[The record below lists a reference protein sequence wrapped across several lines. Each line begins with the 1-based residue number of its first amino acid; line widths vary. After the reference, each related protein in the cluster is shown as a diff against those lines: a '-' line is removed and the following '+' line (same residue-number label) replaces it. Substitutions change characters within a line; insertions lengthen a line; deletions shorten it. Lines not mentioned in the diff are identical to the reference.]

1 MAQNTTE
8 KDHNFKVA
16 KNLETFSAIYKYL
29 DLMYVDTLN
38 ADEVVGNGINY
49 MLHSLD
55 PYTVYYPED
64 KVKDLDLMISGKYA
78 GIGAVIRYNF
88 AIKNTIIDQPYEN
101 MPASEAGLKKG
112 DIISLDLV
120 VELNGYMGDSCIT
133 VPVGHTN
140 KKNAQLLKVTEEAL
154 FAGIKQAVPGNTVG
168 DIGHAVESY
177 VRPYGYDVL
186 RDYVGHGIG
195 IEMHEDPEIP
205 NYGTPGHGPRLEEG
219 MVICIEPMV
228 TMGRADIITL
238 RDGWGVVTADG
249 LPAAHC
255 EHTIAITG
263 NGPRI
268 LTLRD

>member
-1 MAQNTTE
+1 MITIYTSEEIE
-8 KDHNFKVA
+8 KIAAAGKLTA
-16 KNLETFSAIYKYL
+16 
-29 DLMYVDTLN
+29 DTLSMLEK
-38 ADEVVGNGINY
+38 AVRPGISTLELDEMAEKFIRSRGGIPSCKGYEGFPGSICASVNDTVVHGIP
-49 MLHSLD
+49 SAR
-55 PYTVYYPED
+55 
-64 KVKDLDLMISGKYA
+64 KI
-78 GIGAVIRYNF
+78 
-88 AIKNTIIDQPYEN
+88 
-101 MPASEAGLKKG
+101 LKKG

-133 VPVGHTN
+133 IPVGHTN

-154 FAGIKQAVPGNTVG
+154 FAG
-168 DIGHAVESY
+168 SY